1 MKKGS
6 ILRQILISYV
16 SLSFVLVFFILIY
29 FIHYFYNYQLHSTHQ
44 TVKTLWSSMEHDFQ
58 LALDYP
64 FNTNYIKQ
72 SSQNLGDHLKCRVTV
87 LNYKKELI
95 YQYIP
100 KYVEDEMKNDSLLYM
115 KSEELIH
122 ISLSDSITHNPF
134 QGEQVSVF
142 PVRLDD
148 RFLGYVL
155 ADMPLSRIYDPWYNF
170 IFQIIQI
177 TAVLFV
183 IAFVIFLILTQ
194 NIVMPIKNLIVV
206 TKRIAKGD
214 LDISGIPESNN
225 EIGTLAQHMQ
235 EMSVKLKESFVLISK
250 QRETLDTML
259 NTIQQALW
267 IVNSHGII
275 LLANA
280 TFKRIVNH
288 QSPEGKYIWEI
299 FRHPNLNNILKQ
311 ALDESKNIT
320 LEIEYEN
327 AIFLCST
334 TLMPQS
340 RQVIFS
346 LLDISQI
353 KEMEK
358 LKRDF
363 VSNVSHELRTPLT
376 AIKGFVETLSEEAS
390 EEQLS
395 YLKIIERNTDRLIN
409 IVKDLLL
416 LSNLEQIQEIEHD
429 QINIPDLIENLFPLF
444 KDKLQEKSMTLS
456 LSVETDQVLIIGDSF
471 KIEQIFVNLIDNAI
485 KYAGKGNILISL
497 SQHEQMMKIS
507 INDEGDGISKEHL
520 PRLFERFYV
529 IDKSR
534 SKKMGGT
541 GLGLSIVKH
550 IVFLHH
556 GKIQVH
562 SNENEGTTFIIYLPL
577 IQVKK

>member
-1 MKKGS
+1 
-6 ILRQILISYV
+6 
-16 SLSFVLVFFILIY
+16 
-29 FIHYFYNYQLHSTHQ
+29 
-44 TVKTLWSSMEHDFQ
+44 MEADFQ
-58 LALDYP
+58 RALDYP
-64 FNTNYIKQ
+64 FNSNYIKQ
-72 SSQNLGDHLKCRVTV
+72 SSQNLGDNLKCRVTV
-87 LNYKKELI
+87 LNYKKEI
-95 YQYIP
+95 IFQYIP
-100 KYVEDEMKNDSLLYM
+100 IIVIEEMKSDSLSYLN
-115 KSEELIH
+115 SEQLSH
-122 ISLSDSITHNPF
+122 IPLSDSISHNPY
-134 QGEQVSVF
+134 QGEHISIF
-142 PVRLDD
+142 PVRLED
-148 RFLGYVL
+148 RLLGYVI

-194 NIVMPIKNLIVV
+194 NIVLPIKNLIAV

-250 QRETLDTML
+250 QSETLDTML

-280 TFKRIVNH
+280 TFKRIVDHKN
-288 QSPEGKYIWEI
+288 PEGKYIWEI
-299 FRHPNLNNILKQ
+299 LRHPNLNHILKQ
-311 ALDESKNIT
+311 ALEESKNIT
-320 LEIEYEN
+320 IEIEYEN
-327 AIFLCST
+327 AVYLCST

-340 RQVIFS
+340 RQIIFS

-353 KEMEK
+353 KDMEK

-376 AIKGFVETLSEEAS
+376 AIKGFVETLSEEAT

-416 LSNLEQIQEIEHD
+416 LSNLEQIHEIDREV
-429 QINIPDLIENLFPLF
+429 INMPALIENLFPLF
-444 KDKLQEKSMTLS
+444 KDKLSEKSMS
-456 LSVETDQVLIIGDSF
+456 LSMSVESEQVLISGDSF
-471 KIEQIFVNLIDNAI
+471 KIEQIFINLIDNAI
-485 KYAGKGNILISL
+485 KYAGKGHIQITLSL
-497 SQHEQMMKIS
+497 HENMLKTS
-507 INDEGDGISKEHL
+507 IKDEGDGISKEHL

-562 SNENEGTTFIIYLPL
+562 SNEHEGTTFIIYLPL
-577 IQVKK
+577 IQQ